1 MFVHPMKGRAVH
13 DPARG
18 DLLPEEG
25 RNVDESQYWY
35 RREIDGDIKIV
46 QPDTDAEPVKKASA
60 K

>member
-1 MFVHPMKGRAVH
+1 MFVKPMKGRSVH

-46 QPDTDAEPVKKASA
+46 QPGNDAEPAKKASA

>member
-1 MFVHPMKGRAVH
+1 MFVKPKEGRSVH

-18 DLLPEEG
+18 DLLPAEG

-35 RREIDGDIKIV
+35 RREIDGDIEIV
-46 QPDTDAEPVKKASA
+46 QPSKDADMDKKASA

>member
-1 MFVHPMKGRAVH
+1 MFVKPTKGRSVH

-35 RREIDGDIKIV
+35 RRVIDGDIKIV
-46 QPDTDAEPVKKASA
+46 TPKKGGNPENKVSA